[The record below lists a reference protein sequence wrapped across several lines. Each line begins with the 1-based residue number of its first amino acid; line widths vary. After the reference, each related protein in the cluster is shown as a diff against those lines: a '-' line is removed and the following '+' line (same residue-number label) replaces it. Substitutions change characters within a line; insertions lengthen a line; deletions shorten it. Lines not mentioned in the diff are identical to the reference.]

1 MPFSP
6 RIVRALLAGAAAFM
20 LGAAHADVTLLN
32 VSYDVTRELYKDINP
47 AFIDHWAKT
56 TGERV
61 AVEQSH
67 GGSSKQAQSV
77 ANGLEADVVTMNQ
90 ATDIDLLARG
100 GLVPANW
107 RKRLPHDSAPYTST
121 TIFLVRKGN
130 PKQIRDWDDLVKPG
144 IVVVVP
150 NPKTSGNGRYTYL
163 VAWGYAVK
171 KGGDEAAARDFVT
184 RLFRNVPVLDG
195 GGRGATTTF
204 TQRDLGDV
212 LVTFENE
219 AVLIQREL
227 GSAGFEVVYPSISLQ
242 AEAPVAV
249 VDTVVD
255 KKGTRKQAQ
264 AYLEFLYSPAG
275 QEIIARHFF
284 RPRLDAVLRKHA
296 RQFKPIP
303 LFTVDE
309 VFGSLDQAQKI
320 HFADGGVFDQIVVNR
335 P

>member
-1 MPFSP
+1 MKFLPGL
-6 RIVRALLAGAAAFM
+6 VRALLVSIAALG

-47 AFIDHWAKT
+47 AFMDYWAKT
-56 TGERV
+56 ASEQV

-67 GGSSKQAQSV
+67 GGSSKQALSV

-100 GLVPANW
+100 GLVPTDW
-107 RKRLPHDSAPYTST
+107 RQRLPHDSAPYTST

-163 VAWGYAVK
+163 AAWGYAVK

-249 VDTVVD
+249 VDRVVD
-255 KKGTRKQAQ
+255 RKGTKKQAQ
-264 AYLEFLYSPAG
+264 GYLEFLYSPAG

-284 RPRLDAVLRKHA
+284 RPRLDAVLQKHA
-296 RQFKPIP
+296 QQFKPIP

-309 VFGSLDQAQKI
+309 VFGSLDQAQKN